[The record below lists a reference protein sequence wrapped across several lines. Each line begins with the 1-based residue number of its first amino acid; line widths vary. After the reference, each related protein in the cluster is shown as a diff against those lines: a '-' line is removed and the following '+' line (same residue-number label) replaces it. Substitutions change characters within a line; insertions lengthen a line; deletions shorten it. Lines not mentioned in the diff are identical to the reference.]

1 MNKEGPLENLIVV
14 LRCKNY
20 LEKGLLR
27 ILLHILSS
35 SLELP
40 RRGRLAHDHGGRQS
54 AVVLLS
60 FVFYPQ
66 GGGGGGGKR

>member
-1 MNKEGPLENLIVV
+1 MV

-20 LEKGLLR
+20 LEKRLLR

-40 RRGRLAHDHGGRQS
+40 RRGRLANDHRGRQS
-54 AVVLLS
+54 AMVLLS
-60 FVFYPQ
+60 LDFFSSRSGRR
-66 GGGGGGGKR
+66 GG